1 MILKRVVLK
10 NFKRFETLTFELPG
24 HTVIA
29 GPNNMG
35 KTTLLQAIAAWDVAF
50 RIWKQLNNFQRRGGG
65 YQYAPI
71 ARQAFS
77 AVSLRQFDLLWCQ
90 RKTNPPIEIQL
101 EFDHGVPVNMEIWH
115 DTTEQIKV
123 HPSAS
128 VEPSD
133 VKSLALSTVFV
144 PPMTGLSNEE
154 RLYAREE
161 TIDDLLAQG
170 RPGEVLRNL
179 LVKAHQT
186 AAWPKLQEAMKRLF
200 HYELLPPVVGASIVA
215 EYRRSGSNIT
225 YDIASAGSGF
235 QQVLMLLTFLHTRPG
250 SILLLDEPD
259 AHLHVILQDA
269 IYGELRSVAA
279 STGSQLVIATHSE
292 VIIDSV
298 DPRELCLMYG
308 TPKLLA
314 TTEERTALIQ
324 SLGVL
329 SHTDIMLAEGAPGV
343 LYVDDYTDM
352 DALRAWARVLGHKAD
367 ELLTTRLLWKARVI
381 QQRDGASGIQAKDH
395 FEALQLV
402 KPGLPGLQLLD
413 GDAHIGLQQ
422 MPMTGSGLQR
432 LRWKRY
438 EIESYLI
445 QPRPLEEFVRRQI
458 GEVGADSAVADMRG
472 HMTGVFRQQYMD
484 DPLHPE
490 VLVESYLATTKARRD
505 ILPPIMEAAGLHT
518 MPYSRYHEI
527 AALMRPEEIHP
538 EVIEKLDGICRAFGV
553 EP

>member
-1 MILKRVVLK
+1 MIVKRVVIK
-10 NFKRFETLTFELPG
+10 NFKRFDSLTFDLPG

-35 KTTLLQAIAAWDVAF
+35 KTTLLQAIAAWDLTF
-50 RIWKQLNNFQRRGGG
+50 RIWRQLNNCHKRGGRF
-65 YQYAPI
+65 QYAPI
-71 ARQAFS
+71 ARQVFS
-77 AVSLRQFDLLWCQ
+77 AVPLRQFDLLWSG
-90 RKTNPPIEIQL
+90 RETGKPIQIQL
-101 EFDHGVPVNMEIWH
+101 EFDRSPPVNMEIHH
-115 DTTEQIKV
+115 DSTEQVKV
-123 HPSAS
+123 HPSNT
-128 VEPSD
+128 VDPD
-133 VKSLALSTVFV
+133 VARDLKISTVFV
-144 PPMTGLSNEE
+144 PPMTGLSREE
-154 RLYAREE
+154 PLYARDE
-161 TIDDLLAQG
+161 TVDGLLSQG

-179 LVKAHQT
+179 LVKAHQS

-200 HYELLPPVVGASIVA
+200 NYELLPPVVGANIVA
-215 EYRRSGSNIT
+215 EYRRGGNST
-225 YDIASAGSGF
+225 AYDIASAGSGF

-279 STGSQLVIATHSE
+279 ATGSQLVIATHSE

-308 TPKLLA
+308 TPRLLS
-314 TTEERTALIQ
+314 TTDERTALIQ

-352 DALRAWARVLGHKAD
+352 DVLRAWARVLGHKAD
-367 ELLTTRLLWKARVI
+367 ELLSTRLMWKARVI
-381 QQRDGASGIQAKDH
+381 QQREGASGIQAKAH
-395 FEALQLV
+395 FDALQLV
-402 KPGLPGLQLLD
+402 KPGMAGLQLLD
-413 GDAHIGLQQ
+413 GDAHAGLQDL
-422 MPMTGSGLQR
+422 PLTGTGLQR

-438 EIESYLI
+438 EVESYLVH
-445 QPRPLEEFVRRQI
+445 PRALEEFVRRQV
-458 GEVGADSAVADMRG
+458 GDEGADSAILDMRAQLAR
-472 HMTGVFRQQYMD
+472 VFRQDYMD

-490 VLVESYLATTKARRD
+490 PLVENYLVTTKARRD
-505 ILPPIMEAAGLHT
+505 ILPAILEAAGLHT
-518 MPYSRYHEI
+518 ISYTRYHEI
-527 AALMRPEEIHP
+527 AAVMHPEEIHP

>member
-35 KTTLLQAIAAWDVAF
+35 KTTLLQAIAAWDLTF
-50 RIWKQLNNFQRRGGG
+50 RTWQQLNSSHKSGG
-65 YQYAPI
+65 YFQYAPI

-77 AVSLRQFDLLWCQ
+77 AVPLRRFDLLWSE
-90 RKTNPPIEIQL
+90 RNTTGPIEIGL
-101 EFDHGVPVNMEIWH
+101 AFDSGFSINMEIKH
-115 DTTEQIKV
+115 DSTEQIKV
-123 HPSAS
+123 RPGK
-128 VEPSD
+128 D
-133 VKSLALSTVFV
+133 VNYYEAHLFDVSTVFV
-144 PPMTGLSNEE
+144 PPMTGLSREE
-154 RLYAREE
+154 PLYARDE
-161 TIDDLLAQG
+161 TVSGLLSQG

-179 LVKAHQT
+179 LVKAHQSS
-186 AAWPKLQEAMKRLF
+186 AWEKLQEAIKRLF
-200 HYELLPPVVGASIVA
+200 HYELLPPIVGASIIA
-215 EYRRSGSNIT
+215 EYKRVGNSTT

-250 SILLLDEPD
+250 AILLLDEPD

-279 STGSQLVIATHSE
+279 ANGSQLIIATHSE

-308 TPKLLA
+308 KPKLLS
-314 TTEERTALIQ
+314 TTEERSALIQ

-329 SHTDIMLAEGAPGV
+329 SHMDIMLAEGAPGV

-352 DALRAWARVLGHKAD
+352 DVLRAWARVLGHKAD

-422 MPMTGSGLQR
+422 MPITGSGLQR

-472 HMTGVFRQQYMD
+472 HMTEVFRQQYMD

-505 ILPPIMEAAGLHT
+505 ILPALLEAAGLHT
-518 MPYSRYHEI
+518 MPHTRYHEI
-527 AALMRPEEIHP
+527 AALMHPEEIHP
-538 EVIEKLDGICRAFGV
+538 EVIEKLGGICRAFGV